1 MRANIKPGV
10 DEATENVKRD
20 FRRYMCSTRNQPIR
34 ERVTMSV
41 QSGGKPIYGAT
52 LGILMLEAR
61 FPRIHGD
68 IGNAT
73 TWPFPVQYR
82 VVKGA
87 SPDKI
92 VRQDPMKMVDGFINA
107 AQDLVESGC
116 DGITTNCGF
125 LTLTQDRISKAL
137 AVPVA
142 TSSLM
147 QIPMVQALMPA
158 GKKVA
163 VLTISKESLTLDHL
177 RAAGVRDPESI
188 PVFGTDGGRTF
199 TRSFLED
206 CETIDFAECRL
217 DMLDAARQIVE
228 TDRDIGAIVLE
239 CTNMTPYA
247 YDVRKATGLPVFSIY
262 SYLKWFHESL
272 VPDRFQLELGDPRAG
287 LY

>member
-1 MRANIKPGV
+1 MTI
-10 DEATENVKRD
+10 E
-20 FRRYMCSTRNQPIR
+20 Y
-34 ERVTMSV
+34 
-41 QSGGKPIYGAT
+41 GGKTIYGAT

-92 VRQDPMKMVDGFINA
+92 VRHNPMEMVDKFIDA
-107 AQDLVESGC
+107 ANELVESGC

-125 LTLTQDRISKAL
+125 LALTQDHISKAVP
-137 AVPVA
+137 VPVA

-147 QIPMVQALMPA
+147 QIPMVQALLPP

-163 VLTISKESLTLDHL
+163 VLTISKQSLTPNHL
-177 RAAGVRDPESI
+177 HAAGVTNLENVPI
-188 PVFGTDGGRTF
+188 FGTDGGRAF
-199 TRSFLED
+199 TRCILDDHEA
-206 CETIDFAECRL
+206 IDFSECRL
-217 DMLDAARQIVE
+217 DMIDAAKQIVQS
-228 TDRDIGAIVLE
+228 DRDIGAIVLE

-247 YDVRKATGLPVFSIY
+247 HDVRKVTGLPVFSMY
-262 SYLKWFHESL
+262 SFVKWFHQGL
-272 VPDRFQLELGDPRAG
+272 VPDRFRLELDDPRAG

>member
-1 MRANIKPGV
+1 
-10 DEATENVKRD
+10 
-20 FRRYMCSTRNQPIR
+20 
-34 ERVTMSV
+34 MSE
-41 QSGGKPIYGAT
+41 QHGGKPVYGAT

-92 VRQDPMKMVDGFINA
+92 VRQDPMELVDKFIA
-107 AQDLVESGC
+107 SAKELVESGC

-125 LTLTQDRISKAL
+125 LALTQDRISRAIS
-137 AVPVA
+137 VPVA

-147 QIPMVQALMPA
+147 QIPIVQALLPP

-163 VLTISKESLTLDHL
+163 VLTISKATLTENHL
-177 RAAGVRDPESI
+177 RAAGVADPGAVPI
-188 PVFGTDGGRTF
+188 FGTDNGRAF
-199 TRSFLED
+199 TRCILD
-206 CETIDFAECRL
+206 DHDVIDFEDCRL
-217 DMLDAARQIVE
+217 DMLDAAREIVS

-247 YDVRKATGLPVFSIY
+247 YDVRRATGLPVFSIY
-262 SYLKWFHESL
+262 SFLKWFHEGL
-272 VPDRFQLELGDPRAG
+272 VPDRFRLELDDPRSG
-287 LY
+287 LF

>member
-1 MRANIKPGV
+1 MPV
-10 DEATENVKRD
+10 E
-20 FRRYMCSTRNQPIR
+20 Y
-34 ERVTMSV
+34 
-41 QSGGKPIYGAT
+41 GGKPVYGAV
-52 LGILMLEAR
+52 LGILMLEAK

-92 VRQDPMKMVDGFINA
+92 VRHDPLLLVDSFIEA
-107 AQDLVESGC
+107 AQELVDAGC

-125 LTLTQDRISKAL
+125 LSLAQDRISQAVS
-137 AVPVA
+137 VPVA

-147 QIPMVQALMPA
+147 QVPMVQALLPS

-163 VLTISKESLTLDHL
+163 VLTISKKSLTLDHL
-177 RAAGVRDPESI
+177 RAAGIANPQDVPI
-188 PVFGTDGGRTF
+188 FGTDAGRAF
-199 TRSFLED
+199 TRCILDDHAS
-206 CETIDFAECRL
+206 INFADARL
-217 DMLDAARQIVE
+217 DMLDAAREIVE

-247 YDVRKATGLPVFSIY
+247 YDVRKVTGLPVFSIY
-262 SYLKWFHESL
+262 TFLNWFHQSL
-272 VPDRFQLELGDPRAG
+272 VPDRFRLELDDPRAG
-287 LY
+287 LF

>member
-1 MRANIKPGV
+1 
-10 DEATENVKRD
+10 
-20 FRRYMCSTRNQPIR
+20 
-34 ERVTMSV
+34 MSI
-41 QSGGKPIYGAT
+41 QHGGKSVYGAT

-92 VRQDPMKMVDGFINA
+92 VRQDPMIMVDRFIDA
-107 AQDLVESGC
+107 AKELVESGC

-125 LTLTQDRISKAL
+125 LALTQDRISRAL
-137 AVPVA
+137 RVPVA

-147 QIPMVQALMPA
+147 QIPMVQALLPP

-163 VLTISKESLTLDHL
+163 VLTISKASLTGDHL
-177 RAAGVRDPESI
+177 RAAGVVDPSAI
-188 PVFGTDGGRTF
+188 PIFGTDSGRAF
-199 TRSFLED
+199 TRCILADHEAINFED
-206 CETIDFAECRL
+206 CRL
-217 DMLDAARQIVE
+217 DMLDAAREIVE
-228 TDRDIGAIVLE
+228 ADRNIGAIVLE

-247 YDVRKATGLPVFSIY
+247 HDVRKVTGLPVFSIY
-262 SYLKWFHESL
+262 SFIKWFHEGL
-272 VPDRFQLELGDPRAG
+272 VPDRFRLELDDPRAG

>member
-1 MRANIKPGV
+1 
-10 DEATENVKRD
+10 
-20 FRRYMCSTRNQPIR
+20 
-34 ERVTMSV
+34 MSI
-41 QSGGKPIYGAT
+41 QYGGKSVYGAC

-92 VRQDPMKMVDGFINA
+92 VRQDPMLLVDDFITA
-107 AQDLVESGC
+107 AKELVESGC

-125 LTLTQDRISKAL
+125 LALTQDRISHAL
-137 AVPVA
+137 SVPVA

-147 QIPMVQALMPA
+147 QIPMVQSLLPQD
-158 GKKVA
+158 KKVA
-163 VLTISKESLTLDHL
+163 VLTISKDTLTLDHL
-177 RAAGVRDPESI
+177 HAAGVTEPSTI
-188 PVFGTDGGRTF
+188 PIFGTDNGRAF
-199 TRSFLED
+199 TRCVLDDHEEINFED
-206 CETIDFAECRL
+206 CRL
-217 DMLDAARQIVE
+217 DLPDAAREIVE
-228 TDRDIGAIVLE
+228 TDRDVGAIVLE

-247 YDVRKATGLPVFSIY
+247 HDVRKATGLPVFSIY
-262 SYLKWFHESL
+262 SFLKWFHEGL
-272 VPDRFQLELGDPRAG
+272 VPDRFRLELDDPRSG

>member
-1 MRANIKPGV
+1 
-10 DEATENVKRD
+10 
-20 FRRYMCSTRNQPIR
+20 
-34 ERVTMSV
+34 MSV
-41 QSGGKPIYGAT
+41 VYGGKSVYGAT

-68 IGNAT
+68 IGNAN

-92 VRQDPMKMVDGFINA
+92 VRHDPMELVDRFIESA
-107 AQDLVESGC
+107 KELVEAGC

-125 LTLTQDRISKAL
+125 LALTQDRISSAL
-137 AVPVA
+137 SVPVA

-147 QIPMVQALMPA
+147 QIPMVQSILPV

-163 VLTISKESLTLDHL
+163 VLTISKATLTLEHL
-177 RAAGVRDPESI
+177 RAAGVQDPERVPI
-188 PVFGTDGGRTF
+188 FGTDGGRAF
-199 TRSFLED
+199 TTGILDDHESINFED
-206 CETIDFAECRL
+206 CRL
-217 DMLDAARQIVE
+217 DMLDAAREIVE
-228 TDRDIGAIVLE
+228 TDRDVGAIVLE

-247 YDVRKATGLPVFSIY
+247 YDVRRATGLPVFSIY
-262 SYLKWFHESL
+262 SFLKWFHESL
-272 VPDRFQLELGDPRAG
+272 VPDRFQLELDDPRAG